1 MHKTYIF
8 DYGGTLDTGGDHWGR
23 VIWHAYERAGIPVGE
38 EQFREAYVF
47 AERKL
52 GSEPIIKP
60 SFTFRE
66 TLHTKLQ
73 IEMEHLG
80 INEGLTKVLDDL
92 YALTQKQTAA
102 SREVLLKLRE
112 TATLALVSNFYG
124 NLDTVLQEFHLDNI
138 FDVVVES
145 AAVGVRKPDP
155 AIYRLALTELECN
168 YKTQSSRFNGQGSEC
183 NHNCQLSILNSQIT
197 VVGDSMKN
205 DIQPAKELGLY
216 TIQISGEPWDNI
228 NTTGISA
235 DRVITNL
242 KELL

>member
-1 MHKTYIF
+1 MWYMMNKWCLDESKTV
-8 DYGGTLDTGGDHWGR
+8 YGDNLGEHIWGKWNDVVRFGDGD
-23 VIWHAYERAGIPVGE
+23 
-38 EQFREAYVF
+38 Q
-47 AERKL
+47 
-52 GSEPIIKP
+52 
-60 SFTFRE
+60 
-66 TLHTKLQ
+66 
-73 IEMEHLG
+73 
-80 INEGLTKVLDDL
+80 
-92 YALTQKQTAA
+92 
-102 SREVLLKLRE
+102 LR
-112 TATLALVSNFYG
+112 FYG

>member
-168 YKTQSSRFNGQGSEC
+168 
-183 NHNCQLSILNSQIT
+183 HNCQLPILNSQLT

>member
-52 GSEPIIKP
+52 GNEPIIKP

-66 TLHTKLQ
+66 TLYTKLQ

-145 AAVGVRKPDP
+145 AAVGIRKPDP
-155 AIYRLALTELECN
+155 AIYKLALELIEDRGKATGRRAKLGN
-168 YKTQSSRFNGQGSEC
+168 ERREERGEAV
-183 NHNCQLSILNSQIT
+183 T
-197 VVGDSMKN
+197 VIGDSMKN

>member
-124 NLDTVLQEFHLDNI
+124 NLDTVLHEFHLDNI

-145 AAVGVRKPDP
+145 AAVGIRKPDP
-155 AIYRLALTELECN
+155 AIYKLALELIEERGKATGRRAELGN
-168 YKTQSSRFNGQGSEC
+168 ERREERGEAV
-183 NHNCQLSILNSQIT
+183 T
-197 VVGDSMKN
+197 VIGDSMKN

>member
-38 EQFREAYVF
+38 ERFREAYVF

-124 NLDTVLQEFHLDNI
+124 NLRTVLSEFHLDDL
-138 FDVVVES
+138 FTVVVES
-145 AAVGVRKPDP
+145 AAVGIRKPDP
-155 AIYRLALTELECN
+155 AIYKLALELTEE
-168 YKTQSSRFNGQGSEC
+168 RGERREERGEAV
-183 NHNCQLSILNSQIT
+183 T
-197 VVGDSMKN
+197 VIGDSMKN

>member
-52 GSEPIIKP
+52 GSEPIIKA

-124 NLDTVLQEFHLDNI
+124 NLRTVLSEFHLDDL
-138 FDVVVES
+138 FTVVVES

-155 AIYRLALTELECN
+155 AIYRLALTEL
-168 YKTQSSRFNGQGSEC
+168 EC

>member
-124 NLDTVLQEFHLDNI
+124 NLRTVLSEFHLDDL
-138 FDVVVES
+138 FTVVVES

-168 YKTQSSRFNGQGSEC
+168 
-183 NHNCQLSILNSQIT
+183 HNCQLPILNSQLT

>member
-23 VIWHAYERAGIPVGE
+23 VIWHAYERAGISVGE

-102 SREVLLKLRE
+102 SREILLKLRE

-124 NLDTVLQEFHLDNI
+124 NLRTVLSEFH
-138 FDVVVES
+138 FDDLFTVVVES

-168 YKTQSSRFNGQGSEC
+168 
-183 NHNCQLSILNSQIT
+183 HNCQLSILNSQLT

>member
-145 AAVGVRKPDP
+145 AAVGIRKPDP
-155 AIYRLALTELECN
+155 AIYKLALELIEERGKATGRRAKLGN
-168 YKTQSSRFNGQGSEC
+168 ERREERGEAV
-183 NHNCQLSILNSQIT
+183 T
-197 VVGDSMKN
+197 VIGDSMKN

>member
-145 AAVGVRKPDP
+145 AAVGIRKPDP
-155 AIYRLALTELECN
+155 AIYKLALELIEERGKATGRRAKLGN
-168 YKTQSSRFNGQGSEC
+168 ERREERGDAV
-183 NHNCQLSILNSQIT
+183 T
-197 VVGDSMKN
+197 VIGDSMKN

>member
-145 AAVGVRKPDP
+145 AAVGIRKPDP
-155 AIYRLALTELECN
+155 AIYKLALELIEERGEATGRRAKLGN
-168 YKTQSSRFNGQGSEC
+168 ERREERGEAV
-183 NHNCQLSILNSQIT
+183 T
-197 VVGDSMKN
+197 VIGDSMKN

>member
-168 YKTQSSRFNGQGSEC
+168 
-183 NHNCQLSILNSQIT
+183 HNCQLSILNSQIT

>member
-52 GSEPIIKP
+52 GSESIIKP

-124 NLDTVLQEFHLDNI
+124 NLRTVLSEFHLDDL
-138 FDVVVES
+138 FTVVVES
-145 AAVGVRKPDP
+145 AAVGVRKPAP
-155 AIYRLALTELECN
+155 AIYRLALTEL
-168 YKTQSSRFNGQGSEC
+168 EC

>member
-124 NLDTVLQEFHLDNI
+124 NLRTVLSEFHLDDL
-138 FDVVVES
+138 FTVVVES
-145 AAVGVRKPDP
+145 AAVGIRKPDP
-155 AIYRLALTELECN
+155 AIYRLALELIEE
-168 YKTQSSRFNGQGSEC
+168 RGERREERGEAV
-183 NHNCQLSILNSQIT
+183 T
-197 VVGDSMKN
+197 VIGDSMKN

>member
-145 AAVGVRKPDP
+145 AAVGIRKPDP
-155 AIYRLALTELECN
+155 AIYKLALELIEDRGKATGRRAKLGN
-168 YKTQSSRFNGQGSEC
+168 ERREERGEAV
-183 NHNCQLSILNSQIT
+183 T
-197 VVGDSMKN
+197 VIGDSMKN

>member
-52 GSEPIIKP
+52 GNEPIIKP

-73 IEMEHLG
+73 VEMEHLG

-145 AAVGVRKPDP
+145 AAVGIRKPDP
-155 AIYRLALTELECN
+155 AIYKLALELIEERGKATGRRAKLGN
-168 YKTQSSRFNGQGSEC
+168 ERREERGDAV
-183 NHNCQLSILNSQIT
+183 T
-197 VVGDSMKN
+197 VIGDSMKN

>member
-145 AAVGVRKPDP
+145 ATVGIRKPDP
-155 AIYRLALTELECN
+155 AIYKLALELIEERGKATGRRAKLGN
-168 YKTQSSRFNGQGSEC
+168 ERREERGDAV
-183 NHNCQLSILNSQIT
+183 T
-197 VVGDSMKN
+197 VIGDSMKN

>member
-124 NLDTVLQEFHLDNI
+124 NLRTVLSEFHLDDL
-138 FDVVVES
+138 FTVVV
-145 AAVGVRKPDP
+145 D
-155 AIYRLALTELECN
+155 
-168 YKTQSSRFNGQGSEC
+168 
-183 NHNCQLSILNSQIT
+183 SQIT

>member
-23 VIWHAYERAGIPVGE
+23 VIWHAYERAGIPVSE

-47 AERKL
+47 AERRL
-52 GSEPIIKP
+52 GSESIIKP

-80 INEGLTKVLDDL
+80 INEGLTRVLDDL

-124 NLDTVLQEFHLDNI
+124 NLNTVLREFHLDGI

-145 AAVGVRKPDP
+145 AAVGIRKPDP
-155 AIYRLALTELECN
+155 AIYELALERLTKREE
-168 YKTQSSRFNGQGSEC
+168 SVV
-183 NHNCQLSILNSQIT
+183 T
-197 VVGDSMKN
+197 VVGDSLKN
-205 DIQPAKELGLY
+205 DIQPAKKLGLH

-228 NTTGISA
+228 DKTGISA

>member
-52 GSEPIIKP
+52 GSESIIKP

-124 NLDTVLQEFHLDNI
+124 NLRTVLSEFHLDDL
-138 FDVVVES
+138 FTVVVES
-145 AAVGVRKPDP
+145 AAVGVRKPDL
-155 AIYRLALTELECN
+155 AIYRLALTEL
-168 YKTQSSRFNGQGSEC
+168 EC

>member
-124 NLDTVLQEFHLDNI
+124 NLRTVLSEFHLDDL
-138 FDVVVES
+138 FTVVVES

-155 AIYRLALTELECN
+155 AIYRLALTEL
-168 YKTQSSRFNGQGSEC
+168 EC

-205 DIQPAKELGLY
+205 DIQPAKELGLH